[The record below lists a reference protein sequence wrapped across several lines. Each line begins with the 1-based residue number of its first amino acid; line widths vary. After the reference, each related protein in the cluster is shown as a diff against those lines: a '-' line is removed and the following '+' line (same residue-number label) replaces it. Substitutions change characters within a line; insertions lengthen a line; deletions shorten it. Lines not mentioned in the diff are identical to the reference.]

1 MSHES
6 FRRFYAIGPLRPNRV
21 MGRKSES
28 AVVVWEVPDFP
39 AELERRR
46 EVAILPAES
55 IFFFALRFRTANG
68 MTSVSVPA

>member
-1 MSHES
+1 MFRVFAPGPGMSRE
-6 FRRFYAIGPLRPNRV
+6 IDQKTG
-21 MGRKSES
+21 S
-28 AVVVWEVPDFP
+28 AVAVREVPDFP

-46 EVAILPAES
+46 EVAFLPAES